1 MYVTPADSHNVLLK
15 KKSEAED
22 DIPTWGDTDL
32 SWVKYTVLLLLLVV
46 VVVLAV
52 VVVVVVVVVV
62 LVVRAI
68 CDKKLS
74 KLF

>member
-22 DIPTWGDTDL
+22 DIPTWGGTDL
-32 SWVKYTVLLLLLVV
+32 SWVKYTVLLLLVV
-46 VVVLAV
+46 VVVLLL
-52 VVVVVVVVVV
+52 VV
-62 LVVRAI
+62 LVVRAV